1 MTDSGTTF
9 AAGCVAVDQPA
20 PTPTQTNPNPNPLVY
35 PYFYPNQSGQCGAQ
49 SGTRCLCKKLVA
61 PTVTTF
67 THGLCQDA
75 AEWCSFSS
83 ILFAD
88 FYKNA
93 GEVFGVGTAFLE
105 FGRRRLGDANKPD
118 EDRVRKLQESEGSSP
133 FDLVVRTNMADDGP
147 GSLKTAAGAS
157 YGVTLVTTAMALLS
171 AAAVLA

>member
-1 MTDSGTTF
+1 MLTAYNNGLSVTDALAETSPQGQSSNH
-9 AAGCVAVDQPA
+9 VDGFFIFPIAYDNIGDGNGSANYDWVGKPGVSAKQ
-20 PTPTQTNPNPNPLVY
+20 
-35 PYFYPNQSGQCGAQ
+35 
-49 SGTRCLCKKLVA
+49 
-61 PTVTTF
+61 
-67 THGLCQDA
+67 HGLCQDA

-147 GSLKTAAGAS
+147 GSLKTAAGAF